1 MSNVLDVTYNDLLV
15 LKGTSMPDAAK
26 FGLFLTAAILLAIT
40 PGPGIFYVLTRSL
53 KGGRAEGFA
62 SSFGTAVGGFVH
74 VVAAAL
80 GLSAI
85 LATSSVAFTAVK
97 YAGAAYLVYLGL
109 RTLMSDDDISLD
121 ANVPSSTTR
130 DAFRQGIITEVLN
143 PKTALFFLAFIP
155 QFINSQEN
163 VIFQFVLLGSIS
175 VALNTSADVVIALFA
190 GAIGQWLRTNMQFRR
205 RQRLFTGWSLIG
217 LGAYVAV
224 ADNKRS

>member
-1 MSNVLDVTYNDLLV
+1 
-15 LKGTSMPDAAK
+15 MPDATR

-53 KGGRAEGFA
+53 KGGRSEGIT
-62 SSFGTAVGGFVH
+62 SSFGTAVGGFAH
-74 VVAAAL
+74 VVGAAL

-85 LATSSVAFTAVK
+85 LATSSIAFTIIK
-97 YAGAAYLVYLGL
+97 YVGAAYLVYLGI
-109 RTLMSDDDISLD
+109 RTLTSDDISLD
-121 ANVPSSTTR
+121 ANVPSSMTR

-155 QFINSQEN
+155 QFINPQGN

-175 VALNTSADVVIALFA
+175 VALNTSADVVIALLA
-190 GAIGQWLRTNMQFRR
+190 GPIGQWLRTSTRFRR
-205 RQRLFTGWSLIG
+205 RQRLFTSWSLIG

-224 ADNKRS
+224 ADNKR